1 MEKFKKIMRPKYRF
15 HIELYDEHIDINGKI
30 KASGIKFDKL
40 EEHWL
45 YNKNGWQVE
54 AKDLEKLGLP
64 LVESDQEID
73 VQDKNIY
80 RFPKITL
87 PRQKMDLLKDKYNC
101 KVIRDITKAD
111 ISIVSLKLFDTLLER
126 TWANSI
132 PYQSLFQVVKWMK
145 ADKNAFTDLAT
156 AKIQEFLNE
165 TPTFSMIDFK
175 VNKHWNVSYSSNPKL
190 YDEINKYMVDEDL
203 NNEEGS
209 DWILPK
215 KSAEAFNNL
224 LQSTSQ
230 IVFDTDISNIIDG
243 ELAVIENDKYEDI
256 EKMIL
261 STDIDNRSLA
271 VEMMANCNI
280 EKSFDVVSGL
290 YYWKYDWFKNTNNW
304 NSVNVKAMRNRL
316 KAYEGVH
323 NTSTIYSFNNYLSL
337 LAKDRKLTRF
347 AVDRSRQQLL
357 NTLLGP
363 IVGDSSDIF
372 KVDLDNLY
380 IVDKIEEN
388 INE

>member
-1 MEKFKKIMRPKYRF
+1 
-15 HIELYDEHIDINGKI
+15 
-30 KASGIKFDKL
+30 
-40 EEHWL
+40 
-45 YNKNGWQVE
+45 
-54 AKDLEKLGLP
+54 
-64 LVESDQEID
+64 
-73 VQDKNIY
+73 
-80 RFPKITL
+80 
-87 PRQKMDLLKDKYNC
+87 
-101 KVIRDITKAD
+101 
-111 ISIVSLKLFDTLLER
+111 
-126 TWANSI
+126 
-132 PYQSLFQVVKWMK
+132 
-145 ADKNAFTDLAT
+145 
-156 AKIQEFLNE
+156 
-165 TPTFSMIDFK
+165 
-175 VNKHWNVSYSSNPKL
+175 
-190 YDEINKYMVDEDL
+190 
-203 NNEEGS
+203 
-209 DWILPK
+209 
-215 KSAEAFNNL
+215 

>member
-1 MEKFKKIMRPKYRF
+1 MRPKYKF
-15 HIELYDEHIDINGKI
+15 NIFLYDEHIDTNGKI
-30 KASGIKFDKL
+30 KASAIEFNKV
-40 EEHWL
+40 EEQWL

-54 AKDLEKLGLP
+54 AEDLEKLGLP
-64 LVESDQEID
+64 VVESDQEID
-73 VQDKNIY
+73 LQDKKIYGYPNIN
-80 RFPKITL
+80 L
-87 PRQKMDLLKDKYNC
+87 PRQKMYLIKDKYNC
-101 KVIRDITKAD
+101 IVIRDITKAD
-111 ISIVSLKLFDTLLER
+111 ICIVSLKLFDTLLER
-126 TWANSI
+126 TWASSI

-175 VNKHWNVSYSSNPKL
+175 VNKHWNGSNPKI
-190 YDEINKYMVDEDL
+190 YDEVNKYMADEDL
-203 NNEEGS
+203 NNDGGN

-215 KSAEAFNNL
+215 KSAQAFNNL
-224 LQSTSQ
+224 MQSTSQ
-230 IVFDTDISNIIDG
+230 IVFDTDISNIIDS
-243 ELAVIENDKYEDI
+243 ELAVIGNDKYEDI
-256 EKMIL
+256 RKMIE

-290 YYWKYDWFKNTNNW
+290 YYWKYEWFKNTNNW

-323 NTSTIYSFNNYLSL
+323 NTNTIYSFNNYLSL

-347 AVDRSRQQLL
+347 AVDKSRKQLL

-388 INE
+388 VNE

>member
-1 MEKFKKIMRPKYRF
+1 MRPKYKF
-15 HIELYDEHIDINGKI
+15 NISLYDEHIDSNGKI
-30 KASGIKFDKL
+30 KASAIEFFKI
-40 EEHWL
+40 EEQWL

-54 AKDLEKLGLP
+54 TEDLEKLGLP
-64 LVESDQEID
+64 IVDTDQEID
-73 VQDKNIY
+73 LQDKKIY

-87 PRQKMDLLKDKYNC
+87 PRQKMDLIKDKYNC

-111 ISIVSLKLFDTLLER
+111 ISIVSLKLFDALIER
-126 TWANSI
+126 TWASSI
-132 PYQSLFQVVKWMK
+132 PYQSLFQVVKWLK

-156 AKIQEFLNE
+156 VKIQEFLNE
-165 TPTFSMIDFK
+165 TPTFSMIDFN
-175 VNKHWNVSYSSNPKL
+175 VNKHWNGSNPKL
-190 YDEINKYMVDEDL
+190 YDEVNKYMVDEDL

-215 KSAEAFNNL
+215 KNAEAFNNL

-230 IVFDTDISNIIDG
+230 IVFDTDISNIIDS

-256 EKMIL
+256 LKMIE

-323 NTSTIYSFNNYLSL
+323 NTNSIYSFNNYLSL

-347 AVDRSRQQLL
+347 AVDRSRKQLL

-388 INE
+388 VNE

>member
-1 MEKFKKIMRPKYRF
+1 MRPKYKF
-15 HIELYDEHIDINGKI
+15 NIYLYDEHIDSNGKI
-30 KASGIKFDKL
+30 KASAIEFNKV
-40 EEHWL
+40 EEQWL

-54 AKDLEKLGLP
+54 AEDLEKIGLP
-64 LVESDQEID
+64 VVESDQEID
-73 VQDKNIY
+73 LQDKKIY

-87 PRQKMDLLKDKYNC
+87 PRQKMDLIKDKYNC

-111 ISIVSLKLFDTLLER
+111 ICIVSLKLFDTLLER
-126 TWANSI
+126 TWASSI

-145 ADKNAFTDLAT
+145 ADKDAFTDLAT

-175 VNKHWNVSYSSNPKL
+175 VNKHWNGSSPKL
-190 YDEINKYMVDEDL
+190 YDEVNKYMIDEDL
-203 NNEEGS
+203 SNDEGN

-224 LQSTSQ
+224 MQSTSQ
-230 IVFDTDISNIIDG
+230 IVFDTDISNIIDS
-243 ELAVIENDKYEDI
+243 ELAVIGNDKYEDI
-256 EKMIL
+256 RKMIE

-290 YYWKYDWFKNTNNW
+290 YYWKYEWFKSTNNW

-323 NTSTIYSFNNYLSL
+323 NTNTIYSFNNYLSL

-347 AVDRSRQQLL
+347 AVDKSRKQLL

-388 INE
+388 VNE

>member
-1 MEKFKKIMRPKYRF
+1 MF
-15 HIELYDEHIDINGKI
+15 
-30 KASGIKFDKL
+30 KASFNETRENLLFFSLSDPSPSL
-40 EEHWL
+40 SSL
-45 YNKNGWQVE
+45 SRPVTSTPN
-54 AKDLEKLGLP
+54 AGLP
-64 LVESDQEID
+64 
-73 VQDKNIY
+73 
-80 RFPKITL
+80 
-87 PRQKMDLLKDKYNC
+87 
-101 KVIRDITKAD
+101 
-111 ISIVSLKLFDTLLER
+111 
-126 TWANSI
+126 
-132 PYQSLFQVVKWMK
+132 
-145 ADKNAFTDLAT
+145 FTTNLD
-156 AKIQEFLNE
+156 
-165 TPTFSMIDFK
+165 
-175 VNKHWNVSYSSNPKL
+175 
-190 YDEINKYMVDEDL
+190 
-203 NNEEGS
+203 

-215 KSAEAFNNL
+215 KSAEAFDNL

-290 YYWKYDWFKNTNNW
+290 YYWKYDWFKSTNNW

>member
-1 MEKFKKIMRPKYRF
+1 MRPKYKF
-15 HIELYDEHIDINGKI
+15 NISLYDEHIDSNGKI
-30 KASGIKFDKL
+30 KASAIEFFKI
-40 EEHWL
+40 EEQWL

-54 AKDLEKLGLP
+54 TEDLEKLGLP
-64 LVESDQEID
+64 IVDPDQEID
-73 VQDKNIY
+73 LQDKKIY

-87 PRQKMDLLKDKYNC
+87 PRQKMDLIKDKYNC

-111 ISIVSLKLFDTLLER
+111 ISIVSLKLFDALIER
-126 TWANSI
+126 TWASSI
-132 PYQSLFQVVKWMK
+132 PYQSLFQVVKWLK

-156 AKIQEFLNE
+156 VKIQEFLNE
-165 TPTFSMIDFK
+165 TPTFSMIDFN
-175 VNKHWNVSYSSNPKL
+175 VNKHWNGSNPKL
-190 YDEINKYMVDEDL
+190 YDEVNKYMADEDL

-215 KSAEAFNNL
+215 KNAEAFNNL

-230 IVFDTDISNIIDG
+230 IVFDTDISNIIDS

-256 EKMIL
+256 LKMIE

-323 NTSTIYSFNNYLSL
+323 NTNTIYSFNNYLSL

-347 AVDRSRQQLL
+347 AVDRSRKQLL

-388 INE
+388 VNE

>member
-1 MEKFKKIMRPKYRF
+1 MRPKYKF
-15 HIELYDEHIDINGKI
+15 NISLYDEHIDSNGKI
-30 KASGIKFDKL
+30 KASAIEFFKI
-40 EEHWL
+40 EEQWL

-54 AKDLEKLGLP
+54 TEDLEKLGLP
-64 LVESDQEID
+64 IVDPDQEID
-73 VQDKNIY
+73 LQDKKIY

-87 PRQKMDLLKDKYNC
+87 PRQKMDLIKDKYNC

-111 ISIVSLKLFDTLLER
+111 ISIVSLKLFDALIER
-126 TWANSI
+126 TWASSI
-132 PYQSLFQVVKWMK
+132 PYQSLFQVVKWLK

-156 AKIQEFLNE
+156 VKIQEFLNE
-165 TPTFSMIDFK
+165 TPTFSMIDFN
-175 VNKHWNVSYSSNPKL
+175 VNKHWNGSNPKL
-190 YDEINKYMVDEDL
+190 YDEVNKYMADEDL

-215 KSAEAFNNL
+215 KNAEAFNNL

-230 IVFDTDISNIIDG
+230 IVFDTDISNIIDS

-256 EKMIL
+256 LKMIE

-323 NTSTIYSFNNYLSL
+323 NTNSIYSFNNYLSL

-347 AVDRSRQQLL
+347 AV
-357 NTLLGP
+357 GP

-388 INE
+388 VNE

>member
-1 MEKFKKIMRPKYRF
+1 MRPKYKF
-15 HIELYDEHIDINGKI
+15 NISLYDEHIDSNGKI
-30 KASGIKFDKL
+30 KASAIEFFKI
-40 EEHWL
+40 EEQWL

-54 AKDLEKLGLP
+54 TEDLEKLGLP
-64 LVESDQEID
+64 IVDTDQEID
-73 VQDKNIY
+73 LQDKKIY

-87 PRQKMDLLKDKYNC
+87 PRQKMDLIKDKYNC

-111 ISIVSLKLFDTLLER
+111 ISIVSLKLFDALIER
-126 TWANSI
+126 TWASSI
-132 PYQSLFQVVKWMK
+132 PYQSLFQVVKWLK

-156 AKIQEFLNE
+156 VKIQEFLNE
-165 TPTFSMIDFK
+165 TPTFSMIDFN
-175 VNKHWNVSYSSNPKL
+175 VNKHWNGSNPKL
-190 YDEINKYMVDEDL
+190 YDEVNKYMADEDL

-215 KSAEAFNNL
+215 KNAEAFNNL

-230 IVFDTDISNIIDG
+230 IVFDTDISNIIDS

-256 EKMIL
+256 LKMIE

-323 NTSTIYSFNNYLSL
+323 NTNSIYSFNNYLSL

-347 AVDRSRQQLL
+347 AVDRSRKQLL

-388 INE
+388 VNE